1 MSKPLSSKLWEVRST
16 AHKGFGVFAKFP
28 IPRGTRIFSEPPLL
42 FIRPDQDASN
52 LYISSLLLAQKDR
65 SWLLGLST
73 YATRE
78 SSVIRWTQAGWW
90 TLKSVTGHLVDVV
103 KGKERF
109 SWSAWNVKEHVDI
122 LSVFRNN
129 SFALGDKG
137 IGTAVFRGIS
147 RINHSCVPNSQGN
160 FHAEMGRFN
169 VHATRDIEVDEEV
182 TVSYLPEHG
191 ATREGRMGKLRG
203 GYGFECGC
211 PACDLD
217 GDLGQDTET
226 RRLYLQDLIQTHA
239 KLAQDLLEVEQMDA
253 SEMTEEGRERHSS
266 LLAKMRAKNSDT
278 DYVVMGN
285 YIRMLE
291 EGGIAGRELAS
302 L

>member
-16 AHKGFGVFAKFP
+16 AHKGFGVFAKLP

-42 FIRPDQDASN
+42 FIRPNQDAGD
-52 LYISSLLLAQKDR
+52 LYASSLLLSQKDR

-73 YATRE
+73 YVTKE
-78 SSVIRWTQAGWW
+78 SSLIRWTQAGWW

-103 KGKERF
+103 KGKEKF
-109 SWSAWNVKEHVDI
+109 GWGAWNIREHVNM

-129 SFALGDKG
+129 SFALGDAG

-160 FHAEMGRFN
+160 YHAEMGKFN

-191 ATREGRMGKLRG
+191 APREGRMGKLRG

-211 PACDLD
+211 PACDLS
-217 GDLGQDTET
+217 GDLGKDIEI
-226 RRLYLQDLIQTHA
+226 RRLKLQDLLQTHA
-239 KLAQDLLEVEQMDA
+239 ELAEKLLKMEQLDM
-253 SEMTEEGRERHSS
+253 SEMTEKERENHSAR
-266 LLAKMRAKNSDT
+266 LLKMRASNSDA
-278 DYVVMGN
+278 DYVVMGR
-285 YIRMLE
+285 YVKMLE
-291 EGGIAGRELAS
+291 AGGIAGRELAS